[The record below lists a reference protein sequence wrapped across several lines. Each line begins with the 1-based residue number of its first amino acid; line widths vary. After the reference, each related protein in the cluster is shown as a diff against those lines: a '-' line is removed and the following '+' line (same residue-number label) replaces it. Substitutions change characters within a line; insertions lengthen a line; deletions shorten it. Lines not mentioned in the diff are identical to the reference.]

1 MNDLTIASPDPSQ
14 QDREI
19 WQSLQAA
26 IANSSGFKRWQLQQV
41 DRDSS
46 PLEVRVRLYLKE
58 TLATLAY

>member
-1 MNDLTIASPDPSQ
+1 MNDNNTATQDPSQ

-26 IANSSGFKRWQLQQV
+26 ISNSSGFKRWQLQQT
-41 DRDSS
+41 DKDSS
-46 PLEVRVRLYLKE
+46 PLETRVRLYLKE